1 MRIEQVYTKKTNQ
14 DAWLTEDPIYRAFR
28 SIGRKIVSEQEAALE
43 GKRLTQQD
51 IMDIFQAVEQRMQST
66 GQNRTM
72 IGRGKD
78 ATVAVTD
85 ALQRAFNGVA
95 EKIQQSGPVSG
106 FDVAVDKLTDRIGN
120 AVGRDSKVMQG
131 IERYREF
138 GRRNPKMQMGVN
150 AILVALAGLA
160 GATGL
165 ASGGLVPAA
174 VAGGIAAANSLLL
187 GQRASSALWRGF
199 TTGAGAYGASQL
211 GAGVRGQ
218 DAAAVAQPGTQSA
231 TPAAPGA
238 AAQTAAPTGPAA
250 VDTGEVP
257 GVTTFSGDVPR
268 NMPQAP
274 TAPAAPTAGGAGQ
287 AYTGGLRATTDM
299 APGGNISSNVQA
311 PDTSAALQGPRD
323 FVYNDQG
330 ELIPADSAEAQAM
343 RDAQRLQAQRRYP
356 VESKQSRKRRSLNEY
371 QVHRIFRRV
380 SRYQHM
386 HNVLV
391 ESLLFKQHMLMER
404 GDPQQ
409 YAGQLTGQNTAAPAA
424 APAQP
429 AKPGFFSRMGQ
440 GLRTAGQQFTRVVTP
455 EKLKMNWNAAGKPT
469 DSAAVASIL
478 TQTGVDPQIV
488 LDVYRDMKLPAPTHG
503 RFAGLASTSEPAAD
517 QTVTSEP
524 AADAAPTKMSAADF
538 AGALKDLFDRYEQ
551 SDGNTGAPAVKSAI
565 RDIWMRT
572 GGEAIKETYTDDDY
586 EQAMKDFLARGGSIE
601 QGTYKEPRLKTRI
614 RRQGSRHIGKGREP
628 QASRQAGRGANVG
641 SRGKPVVAVEG
652 LTWSQDFDPGAQ
664 LWQRFQQTQP

>member
-1 MRIEQVYTKKTNQ
+1 MRIDQVYTSSRL
-14 DAWLTEDPIYRAFR
+14 DESWITEDPIYQAFR
-28 SIGRKIVSEQEAALE
+28 RIGRRMVNEQEAALE
-43 GKRLTQQD
+43 GKRLTQQE
-51 IMDIFQAVEQRMQST
+51 IQDIFRAVEQRMQGT

-78 ATVAVTD
+78 VAVELTN
-85 ALQRAFNGVA
+85 AMQRAFQGVA

-106 FDVAVDKLTDRIGN
+106 FDVAVDKLTNRIGD
-120 AVGRDSKVMQG
+120 AVGRDGQVMQALA
-131 IERYREF
+131 RYQEF
-138 GRRNPKMQMGVN
+138 GRKHPNMQRGIN
-150 AILVALAGLA
+150 AGLIAIAGLA
-160 GATGL
+160 GAGL
-165 ASGGLVPAA
+165 GGAA
-174 VAGGIAAANSLLL
+174 VAGGISALNSLLL

-199 TTGAGAYGASQL
+199 TTGAAAYGAGQL
-211 GAGVRGQ
+211 GQSLRGQ

-231 TPAAPGA
+231 ATATTTPAAPTQA
-238 AAQTAAPTGPAA
+238 TVPTGPAA

-268 NMPQAP
+268 NMPTAQA
-274 TAPAAPTAGGAGQ
+274 TAPAAPTTGGAGQ
-287 AYTGGLRATTDM
+287 AYTGGLRATPDM
-299 APGGNISSNVQA
+299 APGGNIGSNIQA
-311 PDTSAALQGPRD
+311 PDTSGALQGPRD
-323 FVYNDQG
+323 FVYNADG
-330 ELIPADSAEAQAM
+330 ELIPADSAEAQAI

-391 ESLLFKQHMLMER
+391 ESLLFRQRMLMER

-429 AKPGFFSRMGQ
+429 ARPGFLSRIGQ

-488 LDVYRDMKLPAPTHG
+488 LDVYRDMKLPTPTHG
-503 RFAGLASTSEPAAD
+503 RFAGLATSTEPATDQTATSEPA
-517 QTVTSEP
+517 V
-524 AADAAPTKMSAADF
+524 DAAPAKMSAADF

-572 GGEAIKETYTDDDY
+572 GGTEIKETYTDDEY
-586 EQAMKDFLARGGSIE
+586 QQAMQDFLARGGRVE

-614 RRQGSRHIGKGREP
+614 RRQGSRHIGLGREP

-641 SRGKPVVAVEG
+641 SKGKPVVAVEG
-652 LTWSQDFDPGAQ
+652 LTWSRDFDPAAR

>member
-1 MRIEQVYTKKTNQ
+1 MRVNQVYQTRSHDRWIT
-14 DAWLTEDPIYRAFR
+14 DDPIYQAFR
-28 SIGRKIVSEQEAALE
+28 RIGSRMVSEQEAALE

-51 IMDIFQAVEQRMQST
+51 IMDIFQVVEKRMQST

-106 FDVAVDKLTDRIGN
+106 FDVAVDKLTDRIGD
-120 AVGRDSKVMQG
+120 AVGRDSKVMQSL
-131 IERYREF
+131 ERYREF
-138 GRRNPKMQMGVN
+138 GGRNPKMQMAVN

-174 VAGGIAAANSLLL
+174 VAGGVAAANSLLL
-187 GQRASSALWRGF
+187 GQKASSALWRGF

-211 GAGVRGQ
+211 GAGLRGQ
-218 DAAAVAQPGTQSA
+218 DAAAVAQPGTQTA
-231 TPAAPGA
+231 TP
-238 AAQTAAPTGPAA
+238 TATTAPTGPAA

-268 NMPQAP
+268 NMPTAQPA
-274 TAPAAPTAGGAGQ
+274 APAAPTTGGAGQ
-287 AYTGGLRATTDM
+287 AYTGGLRATPDM
-299 APGGNISSNVQA
+299 APGANITSNVQA
-311 PDTSAALQGPRD
+311 PDTSGALQGPRD
-323 FVYNDQG
+323 FVYNADG
-330 ELIPADSAEAQAM
+330 ELVPADSAEAQAI
-343 RDAQRLQAQRRYP
+343 RQGRTVAR
-356 VESKQSRKRRSLNEY
+356 ESRSRRRSRQLNEY
-371 QVHRIFRRV
+371 QVNRIFRRV
-380 SRYQHM
+380 ARYQHM

-391 ESLLFKQHMLMER
+391 ESLIFKQQMLMER

-409 YAGQLTGQNTAAPAA
+409 YAAQLTGQNAA
-424 APAQP
+424 APGQP
-429 AKPGFFSRMGQ
+429 AKPGFFSRVGQ
-440 GLRTAGQQFTRVVTP
+440 GLRTMGQQFTRVVTP

-503 RFAGLASTSEPAAD
+503 RFAALAPTAEPTAD
-517 QTVTSEP
+517 QTGSAEP
-524 AADAAPTKMSAADF
+524 AADAAVDTAPAKMSAADF
-538 AGALKDLFDRYEQ
+538 AAALKDLFDRYEQ
-551 SDGNTGAPAVKSAI
+551 SDGNTGAPAVKAAI

-572 GGEAIKETYTDDDY
+572 GGEAISETYTDDDY
-586 EQAMKDFLARGGSIE
+586 EQAMQDFLARGGSIE

-628 QASRQAGRGANVG
+628 RAGQLSGRGANVG

-652 LTWSQDFDPGAQ
+652 LTWSRDFDPSAR
-664 LWQRFQQTQP
+664 LWQQFQQTQP

>member
-1 MRIEQVYTKKTNQ
+1 MRIDQVYKSSRQ
-14 DAWLTEDPIYRAFR
+14 DESWITEDPIYRAFCR
-28 SIGRKIVSEQEAALE
+28 IGRRMVNEQEAALE
-43 GKRLTQQD
+43 GKRLTQQE
-51 IMDIFQAVEQRMQST
+51 IQDIFKAVEQRMQGT

-78 ATVAVTD
+78 VAVELTN
-85 ALQRAFNGVA
+85 AMQRAFQGVA

-106 FDVAVDKLTDRIGN
+106 FDVAMDKLTNRIGD
-120 AVGRDSKVMQG
+120 AVGRDGKVMQALA
-131 IERYREF
+131 RYQEF
-138 GRRNPKMQMGVN
+138 GRKNPNMQRGIN
-150 AILVALAGLA
+150 AGLIAIAGLA
-160 GATGL
+160 GAGL
-165 ASGGLVPAA
+165 GGAA
-174 VAGGIAAANSLLL
+174 VAGGISALNSLLL

-199 TTGAGAYGASQL
+199 TTGAAAYGAGQL
-211 GAGVRGQ
+211 GQSLRGQ
-218 DAAAVAQPGTQSA
+218 DAAAVAQPGTQAASTA
-231 TPAAPGA
+231 TTTPAASTQA
-238 AAQTAAPTGPAA
+238 TAPTGPAA

-268 NMPQAP
+268 NMPAAQPA
-274 TAPAAPTAGGAGQ
+274 APAAPTTGGAGQ
-287 AYTGGLRATTDM
+287 AYTGGLRATPDM
-299 APGGNISSNVQA
+299 APGANITSNVQM
-311 PDTSAALQGPRD
+311 PDTSGAMQAPRD
-323 FVYNDQG
+323 FVYNADG
-330 ELIPADSAEAQAM
+330 ELVPADSAEAQAI
-343 RDAQRLQAQRRYP
+343 RQGRTVARESRNRRRAR
-356 VESKQSRKRRSLNEY
+356 QLNEY
-371 QVHRIFRRV
+371 QVNRIFRRV

-391 ESLLFKQHMLMER
+391 ESLLFKQRMLLER

-409 YAGQLTGQNTAAPAA
+409 YGAQLTGQNTAASA

-429 AKPGFFSRMGQ
+429 AKPGFFSRVGQ
-440 GLRTAGQQFTRVVTP
+440 GLRTMGQQFTRVVTP

-503 RFAGLASTSEPAAD
+503 KFAGMTTAAEPAAD
-517 QTVTSEP
+517 DTGTAEP

-538 AGALKDLFDRYEQ
+538 ANALKDLFDRYEQ

-586 EQAMKDFLARGGSIE
+586 EQAMQDFLARGGSIE

-628 QASRQAGRGANVG
+628 RAGQLAGRGANVG

-652 LTWSQDFDPGAQ
+652 LTWSTDFDPSAR
-664 LWQRFQQTQP
+664 LWDRFQKTQP